1 MWVKSHKF
9 RVKKKYS
16 DIETEE
22 ILLDSKRLKESPDSD
37 RERLETPIK
46 EKILKSFF
54 ICIVIILILLFIKTF
69 DSQIIKGNYWK
80 GLAEENRVRSY
91 PIAAP
96 RGTIYDK
103 NKIPLAT
110 SVPEIDL
117 LVIPADLVKNT
128 DYTQIVGKLSEI
140 LEMPEQAIQEKIETN
155 KNLLYPVI
163 IADGL
168 DNDKAILLEAEFLN
182 SSAIKIEKKSR
193 RYYEDSQV
201 FSHIL
206 GYLGKVTK
214 EELKDQKYYLDDY
227 IGRTGIEQVYESQL
241 RGEPGEDLT
250 EINSLGKTQRVL
262 ATKEPIAGED
272 LMLSVDSGLQKT
284 LYSALKS
291 ALKGLQTSRA
301 AAVAINPQNGK
312 ILALASFP
320 IYDNNNFI
328 KGDKNYVEK
337 VLSDTN
343 WPMINRVF
351 SGTYPSGSLI
361 KPILASAG
369 LEEKIVKPNQ
379 TIYCP
384 GYINLFDKYGNI
396 YHTYNDWKAHGT
408 VSMVRAIAESCDVY
422 FYTLGGGYGDIEGLG
437 IEKIKKYLELF
448 GWGEKTGIDFPN
460 EKSGF
465 VPDPDWKKQNKNQDW
480 FIGDTYNV
488 SIGQG
493 DILATPLQLAMSI
506 SAIANNGKLFQPQL
520 LENTES
526 ELIREIPVK
535 KENLEIVRK
544 GMREAVVNGTAKILN
559 DLPVNACAKT
569 GTAQVSKTK
578 APHAWFVAFAPYENP
593 EIVVVVLIEN
603 GGEGSV
609 VAAPVAKEALK
620 YYFNK

>member
-9 RVKKKYS
+9 KVKKKYS

-37 RERLETPIK
+37 REKLETPIK

-250 EINSLGKTQRVL
+250 EIDSLGKTRRVL
-262 ATKEPIAGED
+262 ATKEPIVGED
-272 LMLSVDSGLQKT
+272 LVLSVDFGLQKT
-284 LYSALKS
+284 LYSALKG
-291 ALKGLQTSRA
+291 ALNGLSTSRA

-320 IYDNNNFI
+320 SYDNNNFI

-465 VPDPDWKKQNKNQDW
+465 VPDSDWKKQNKNQDW

-520 LENTES
+520 LENTEP

-559 DLPVNACAKT
+559 DLSIEACAKT

>member
-1 MWVKSHKF
+1 MLVKSHKF
-9 RVKKKYS
+9 KVKKKYS

-22 ILLDSKRLKESPDSD
+22 ILLDSKRLKESPDSE
-37 RERLETPIK
+37 REKLEMPIK
-46 EKILKSFF
+46 ERVLKAFF
-54 ICIVIILILLFIKTF
+54 ICVIVILALLFFKSF
-69 DSQIIKGNYWK
+69 HLQILKGDYLK
-80 GLAEENRVRSY
+80 SLAEENRVRSY

-103 NKIPLAT
+103 NKIPLAIN
-110 SVPEIDL
+110 VPEIDL
-117 LVIPADLVKNT
+117 LVIPADLIKNI
-128 DYTQIVGKLSEI
+128 DYNQIVGKLSEI
-140 LEMPEQAIQEKIETN
+140 LGMPEQAIQEKIETN
-155 KNLLYPVI
+155 KNLLYPII

-182 SSAIKIEKKSR
+182 SSAVKIEKKSR

-206 GYLGKVTK
+206 GYLGKVTR
-214 EELKDQKYYLDDY
+214 EELKGQKYYLDDY
-227 IGRTGIEQVYESQL
+227 IGRTGIEQAYESQL

-250 EINSLGKTQRVL
+250 EIDSLGKTQRVL

-272 LMLSVDSGLQKT
+272 LMLSVDSELQKT

-291 ALKGLQTSRA
+291 ALKGLRTSRA

-320 IYDNNNFI
+320 SYDNNNFI

-396 YHTYNDWKAHGT
+396 YHTYNDWKAHGPINII
-408 VSMVRAIAESCDVY
+408 RALAESCDVY

-465 VPDPDWKKQNKNQDW
+465 VPDPNWKKQNKDQDW

-520 LENTES
+520 LENTEPK
-526 ELIREIPVK
+526 LIREIPVK

-559 DLPVNACAKT
+559 DLPIEACAKT

-609 VAAPVAKEALK
+609 VAAPIAKEALK
-620 YYFNK
+620 YYFSK